1 MPNVRTSHSHPIT
14 LSWILEHGGGGKL
27 GLCFCPGKK
36 VNRSGVRWE
45 RDLDVDLH
53 RLKEAY
59 RITTVAC
66 LLNTAELS
74 CFRLRNYT
82 ATVVSSGLD
91 LLVFPIVEMAPPDS
105 VALTREFV
113 HTIVDKLGKGENVA
127 VHCRGGVG
135 RAGVIAACV
144 LLELGLA
151 TSGRGAIEQVRR
163 LRCRQ
168 AIESYRQEKFVVQFA
183 KSIGFPR
190 VAVPGGATGCTAVG
204 TEKRIEDAAPAALE
218 ESATGA

>member
-1 MPNVRTSHSHPIT
+1 MPSVRTSESHPIT

-36 VNRSGVRWE
+36 VKRSGVQWE
-45 RDLDVDLH
+45 RDLEVDLH
-53 RLKEAY
+53 RLKEVY
-59 RITTVAC
+59 RITTLAC

-74 CFRLRNYT
+74 CFRLRNY
-82 ATVVSSGLD
+82 ATTVGSSGLD

-105 VALTREFV
+105 LSMTREFV
-113 HTIVDKLGKGENVA
+113 HSIVDKLGKGENVA

-144 LLELGLA
+144 LLELDLA
-151 TSGRGAIEQVRR
+151 KSGKGAIEQVRR

-168 AIESYRQEKFVVQFA
+168 AVESYRQERFVFQFA
-183 KSIGFPR
+183 TSIGYPR
-190 VAVPGGATGCTAVG
+190 VAVPGVMECKVFSK
-204 TEKRIEDAAPAALE
+204 EKVVTDDETFVLKKSALE
-218 ESATGA
+218 A

>member
-1 MPNVRTSHSHPIT
+1 MPDVRTSETHPIT

-36 VNRSGVRWE
+36 VNRSGIQWE
-45 RDLDVDLH
+45 RNLEMDLL
-53 RLKEAY
+53 RLKEEY
-59 RITTVAC
+59 RITTLAC

-74 CFRLRNYT
+74 CFNLRNYSS
-82 ATVVSSGLD
+82 TVPSAGLD

-105 VALTREFV
+105 VSMTREFV
-113 HTIVDKLGKGENVA
+113 QSIVERLSKGENVA

-151 TSGRGAIEQVRR
+151 KSGKGAIEQVRK

-168 AIESYRQEKFVVQFA
+168 AVESYRQEKFVFQFA
-183 KSIGFPR
+183 KSIGIPQ
-190 VAVPGGATGCTAVG
+190 VVVPGLVGCKVFSDERSVTNAKPFVVG
-204 TEKRIEDAAPAALE
+204 KSVMEA
-218 ESATGA
+218 